1 VDRRRVRKSA
11 SNPADQCCD
20 GLGPDSVRIVVVCLH
35 GAAHVT
41 LAQKT
46 ALIVALFAIANV
58 SIAYSIHRNV
68 VAPKFFALEQR
79 EVQKNLNRAL
89 DAIQREAF
97 VLDVLALDLASW
109 DATYEY
115 AKSRD
120 PAFYEVNLSPDAM
133 KTTVVNWLVVVD
145 SNGEPISGP
154 IRDVQTGKTLEFEE
168 LPAKRWDPSH
178 PLLRGDTRTHP
189 IAGLMGTSQGP
200 MLIAAR
206 DIFTSVDEGPS
217 RGRVILGRRFD
228 DAFVKK
234 IGEQTRIDLA
244 ALPIS
249 DPSIPEPVRDAALQ
263 GDPDQENLVSGAD
276 ENHLDVY
283 ALFRTITGT
292 PAFILRARLP
302 REVTQ
307 GAAYVNRLTL
317 LCFLGEGIVLAFL
330 VMISLHRAIIAPA
343 GILTRQI
350 RSIRSDNDLTVDVM
364 MDRNDEIGGLS
375 REFGSLLKQLGKQIE
390 DRQKSEDA
398 LRHSEERLQEA
409 QQVAQVG
416 SWELDLTSGIWW
428 WSNEL
433 YRIYGRQI
441 DAGPPT
447 ADEIRASIHPD
458 DRDRVESAFRALIE
472 EGIES
477 KGAEARVMVSTGDL
491 RHHHVLWSVERD
503 SAGRPLRAYGTLS
516 DVTERYRSEEALR
529 RAAAVFETA
538 PEAIVIADPFGN
550 IVDVNSAFSII
561 TGHGHDDV
569 IGEKAEILDAG
580 RHDFEFFQ
588 GIAAEIEQAGK
599 WEGEIWIRHQNGTAI
614 PAWASIGRTLGRESS
629 TEQIVAVFN
638 DMTERKDAEEVI
650 ARQATIDLLTGIP
663 NRALFMDR
671 LSQETLRS
679 EQGGQGVALI
689 FIDLDGFKKVN
700 DTLGHAAGDE
710 VLRISAARIKQ
721 SIRNIDTAARV
732 GGDEF
737 AVIVPKLHDPVDAE
751 AVAKRI
757 LAEMAN
763 PMDVNGQDVRTTAS
777 IGIAVFPTDSEDDTE
792 LLRDADI
799 AMYRSKNN
807 GGNSIEFFTAEMN
820 ARAMR
825 RLQVESHLQHALA
838 ADEFELHYQPI
849 VSLPEGR
856 MVGVEV
862 LLRWHNAELGVVS
875 PAEFIPIAESTGIV
889 VPIGGW
895 VLDTACRQVKEWQD
909 AGWSDLRVAVNL
921 SPREVDRGDAIESIA
936 NALDKSGLAPASLEI
951 EVTERVL
958 LDDVEAAGARFR
970 QIKELGVRLCIDDFG
985 TGYSSLSYLRN
996 YPFDVLKID
1005 RAFVYDATRHAS
1017 GVSLLRAII
1026 AMANSLDLQVIA
1038 EGVENAAQFDLLC
1051 ELGCGFA
1058 QGYYFCAPLS
1068 AARVGIGGPVVDLD
1082 GEPAAPGEE
1091 PQGWLR
1097 ALRVDD
1103 E

>member
-1 VDRRRVRKSA
+1 
-11 SNPADQCCD
+11 
-20 GLGPDSVRIVVVCLH
+20 L
-35 GAAHVT
+35 T

-58 SIAYSIHRNV
+58 SIAYSIHRTV
-68 VAPKFFALEQR
+68 VAPEFSELEQR
-79 EVQKNLNRAL
+79 EVEKNLDRAL

-97 VLDVLALDLASW
+97 VLDVLALDMASW
-109 DATYEY
+109 DATYAY
-115 AKSRD
+115 ARSRD
-120 PAFYEVNLSPDAM
+120 PQFYEANLSPHAM
-133 KTTVVNWLVVVD
+133 KTTVVNWLAVVASD
-145 SNGEPISGP
+145 GEVISGP
-154 IRDVQTGKTLEFEE
+154 IRDIQTGARLEIAE
-168 LPAKRWDPSH
+168 LPERQWDLSH
-178 PLLRGDTRTHP
+178 PLLRGDTKIEP
-189 IAGLMGTSQGP
+189 IAGLMGTSEGP

-206 DIFTSVDEGPS
+206 DILTSNDEGPS
-217 RGRVILGRRFD
+217 RGRVIMGRRFD
-228 DAFVKK
+228 AAFVKN
-234 IGEQTRIDLA
+234 IGERTRIDLA

-249 DPSIPEPVRDAALQ
+249 DPSIPASVREAVLLDDHGQGHAA
-263 GDPDQENLVSGAD
+263 SGAD
-276 ENHLDVY
+276 KNHLDVY
-283 ALFRTITGT
+283 ALFRTITGA

-302 REVTQ
+302 RDVTQ
-307 GAAYVNRLTL
+307 GAAHINRLTL
-317 LCFLGEGIVLAFL
+317 LCFLGEGIVLALL
-330 VMISLHRAIIAPA
+330 VMVSLHRTIIKPV
-343 GILTRQI
+343 GILTRQLRFI
-350 RSIRSDNDLTVDVM
+350 RSANDLTLDVT
-364 MDRNDEIGGLS
+364 MDRNDEVGGLS
-375 REFGSLLKQLGKQIE
+375 QEFGSLLRKLSKQID

-416 SWELDLTSGIWW
+416 SWELDLTNGRWW

-433 YRIYGRQI
+433 YRIHGREI
-441 DAGPPT
+441 EAGPPS

-458 DRDRVESAFRALIE
+458 DRDRVETAFRALIE
-472 EGIES
+472 QGVDS
-477 KGAEARVMVSTGDL
+477 RGAEARVMTGAGDIQ
-491 RHHHVLWSVERD
+491 HHHVLWSVERD
-503 SAGRPLRAYGTLS
+503 SEGRPLRAYGTVS
-516 DVTERYRSEEALR
+516 DVTDRYRSEEALR

-538 PEAIVIADPFGN
+538 TEAIVISDPFGN
-550 IVDVNSAFSII
+550 IIDVNSAFSSI
-561 TGHGHDDV
+561 TGHNRDDV

-588 GIAAEIEQAGK
+588 GVAAEVEQSGK
-599 WEGEIWIRHQNGTAI
+599 WEGEIWIRHKNGSPI

-650 ARQATIDLLTGIP
+650 ARQATVDLLTGIP
-663 NRALFMDR
+663 NRALFIDR

-679 EQGGQGVALI
+679 EQGGHGVALI

-757 LAEMAN
+757 LAEMAG
-763 PMDVNGQDVRTTAS
+763 PMNVNGQDIRTTAS
-777 IGIAVFPTDSEDDTE
+777 IGIAIFPADSEDDAG

-825 RLQVESHLQHALA
+825 RLQVESQLQHALA
-838 ADEFELHYQPI
+838 VGEFDLHYQPI

-862 LLRWHNAELGVVS
+862 LLRWHNSELGSVS

-889 VPIGGW
+889 VPIGAW
-895 VLDTACRQVKEWQD
+895 VLETACRQVKEWQD

-936 NALDKSGLAPASLEI
+936 NALDKSGLAPACLEI

-958 LDDVEAAGARFR
+958 LDDVETAGASFR
-970 QIKELGVRLCIDDFG
+970 QIKDLGVRLCIDDFG

-1026 AMANSLDLQVIA
+1026 AMAESLELQVIA
-1038 EGVENAAQFDLLC
+1038 EGVESEAQFELLC

-1058 QGYYFCAPLS
+1058 QGHYFCAPLS
-1068 AARVGIGGPVVDLD
+1068 ATRIGIGGPIVAVGPESAAA
-1082 GEPAAPGEE
+1082 GEQPH
-1091 PQGWLR
+1091 GWLR
-1097 ALRVDD
+1097 ALKVED